1 MFAWC
6 FIFFCTSTHFVRLA
20 SSMRLLLCL
29 LSFTLFFSS
38 ALAAL
43 VNVTVDDQKGDPKT
57 GATVS
62 YTPADAWAISSPCDD
77 CFAQVD
83 PSKAWYTTWHVG
95 KFMPQTNESAV
106 VLQASYTFS
115 GTAVY
120 VNCILAQ
127 SAKHPT
133 GRSDMTFF
141 IDGVQAGTYSS
152 EPDPESSP
160 DYVYNVTVFSHE
172 NLSSGRHIIQIQGG
186 HIGGSASL
194 ILLDSI
200 IYSHDDDDGSSTPS
214 APVAVPSLAPNS
226 SAALE
231 TTSLS
236 ATRSKIIGGVLGTL
250 GSALVIGLVCYAY
263 LRWGRKSSHILPVI
277 KHGPGSD
284 QPGIARLGHHR
295 RSYSFN
301 PNLLVRKII
310 NKPVNVTTM
319 RDTRHRPPPLQA
331 ELLNTQDQGSP
342 FPSGISSEDYSRL
355 LSVQQWRRQTHEET
369 ASVVSPG
376 LPDMSEEL
384 SSYYEDATDSY
395 RTRAP
400 PRPRRPPRRF
410 TVMNG

>member
-1 MFAWC
+1 
-6 FIFFCTSTHFVRLA
+6 
-20 SSMRLLLCL
+20 MRLLLSL
-29 LSFTLFFSS
+29 LSLALFFSS
-38 ALAAL
+38 TLAVL
-43 VNVTVDDQKGDPKT
+43 VNVTVDDQNGDPET
-57 GATVS
+57 EDTVS
-62 YTPADAWAISSPCDD
+62 YIPADVWAVSSSCDN
-77 CFAQVD
+77 CFPQVD
-83 PSKAWYTTWHVG
+83 LSKAWDNTWHVG
-95 KFMPQTNESAV
+95 KFINGSAAV
-106 VLQASYTFS
+106 PLASYTFS

-120 VNCILAQ
+120 VNCILVPG
-127 SAKHPT
+127 AKHPA

-152 EPDPESSP
+152 EPDPSSP
-160 DYVYNVTVFSHE
+160 DSVYNVTVFAHE
-172 NLSSGRHIIQIQGG
+172 NLPSSRHIIQIQSG

-200 IYSHDDDDGSSTPS
+200 IYSHNDDDGSSTQS
-214 APVAVPSLAPNS
+214 TPVAMPSLAPNS
-226 SAALE
+226 SAAAVE
-231 TTSLS
+231 TSSLP

-250 GSALVIGLVCYAY
+250 GGALVIGLACYAY
-263 LRWGRKSSHILPVI
+263 LRWRRKSSYNLPI
-277 KHGPGSD
+277 TKQGPGTD

-301 PNLLVRKII
+301 PNLLIRKII
-310 NKPVNVTTM
+310 NKPVNVPTM
-319 RDTRHRPPPLQA
+319 RDTRHHPPPLQA
-331 ELLNTQDQGSP
+331 ELFNTQNHGSP

-384 SSYYEDATDSY
+384 SSYYEDASESY

-400 PRPRRPPRRF
+400 PRPRPPRRF